1 MKFKVQTKS
10 QDFMSI
16 ISILDTIFGKI
27 NLKSKFEQDFLKE
40 LFDLLASIRGR
51 FNFCNFERYS
61 KYNELTF
68 RRHFSK
74 FFDWI
79 AFNLALIELA
89 LTKPNSA
96 CLAILDASFIAKS
109 GKKTFGLDIFWSG
122 CASKAKKGLEISCLA
137 LAEIKTGLIWTLDVT
152 QTPFGL
158 AKKGKKL
165 EDYSRIDFYIE
176 QIFDCLAYLKNTHYI
191 VADGYYAKIKM
202 FDAMLSINKQLIT
215 KLRSD
220 ANMKYLFDRTKN
232 PDAHG
237 NTKYDG
243 KVNWKNLDLKKWI
256 EIGKHPKFEHILI
269 YTQELYAVSF
279 QKKLK
284 IVLLLNTKNGKQNLL
299 CSTNLFQDA
308 QQIVQYYSLRF
319 QIEFL
324 FRDAK
329 QFMGLNHCQAR
340 SEQKLDF
347 HFNMSLAA
355 LNLFQLQMKSDEQ
368 KDKSMNSLIRKA
380 YNTRLLRLICEQVNS
395 KAKLNIFLDFQDP
408 DFQKIINLGQ
418 MIYKKSD

>member
-1 MKFKVQTKS
+1 MKFKVQTKP

-27 NLKSKFEQDFLKE
+27 NLKSKFEQNFLKE

-79 AFNLALIELA
+79 AFNFALIELA

-96 CLAILDASFIAKS
+96 CLAIIDASFIAKS

-122 CASKAKKGLEISCLA
+122 CASKTKKGLEISCLA

-158 AKKGKKL
+158 GKKL

-202 FDAMLSINKQLIT
+202 FDAILSINKYLIT

-220 ANMKYLFDRTKN
+220 ANMKYLFDRAKN

-237 NTKYDG
+237 NTKYAG
-243 KVNWKNLDLKKWI
+243 KVNWKKLDLRKWI
-256 EIGKHPKFEHILI
+256 ELEKHPKFGHILI

-279 QKKLK
+279 QRKLK
-284 IVLLLNTKNGKQNLL
+284 IVLLLNTKNGKYNLNAL
-299 CSTNLFQDA
+299 LIYFKMH
-308 QQIVQYYSLRF
+308 L
-319 QIEFL
+319 
-324 FRDAK
+324 
-329 QFMGLNHCQAR
+329 
-340 SEQKLDF
+340 KLLSIILYVF
-347 HFNMSLAA
+347 
-355 LNLFQLQMKSDEQ
+355 
-368 KDKSMNSLIRKA
+368 
-380 YNTRLLRLICEQVNS
+380 
-395 KAKLNIFLDFQDP
+395 KLNFYSEMQS
-408 DFQKIINLGQ
+408 NLW
-418 MIYKKSD
+418 D

>member
-1 MKFKVQTKS
+1 
-10 QDFMSI
+10 MSI
-16 ISILDTIFGKI
+16 ISILNIIFGKI

-40 LFDLLASIRGR
+40 LFDLLPSIRGR

-74 FFDWI
+74 FFDWLS
-79 AFNLALIELA
+79 FNFALLELA
-89 LTKPNSA
+89 LRKANSP
-96 CLAILDASFIAKS
+96 CLAIIDASFIAKS
-109 GKKTFGLDIFWSG
+109 GKKTFGYDTFWSG

-158 AKKGKKL
+158 AKTSKNL
-165 EDYSRIDFYIE
+165 ETYSRIDFYIE
-176 QIFDCLAYLKNTHYI
+176 QIFDCLAYLKNTRYI
-191 VADGYYAKIKM
+191 VADGYYAKNKM
-202 FDAMLSINKQLIT
+202 FDAILSINKHLIT

-220 ANMKYLFDRTKN
+220 ADMKYLFDRAKN
-232 PDAHG
+232 PEAHG
-237 NTKYDG
+237 NTKYAG
-243 KVNWKNLDLKKWI
+243 KVNWKNLDLRKWI
-256 EIGKHPKFEHILI
+256 EIGKHPKFEHILV
-269 YTQELYAVSF
+269 YSQEFYAVGF
-279 QKKLK
+279 QRKLK

-299 CSTNLFQDA
+299 CSTDLFQDA
-308 QQIVQYYSLRF
+308 LEIVQYYSLRF

-340 SEQKLDF
+340 SEEKLDF

-355 LNLFQLQMKSDEQ
+355 INLFQLQMKWNNQ

-380 YNTRLLRLICEQVNS
+380 YNTRLISLICEQVNS
-395 KAKLNIFLDFQDP
+395 KAKLNIFLDCQDP

-418 MIYKKSD
+418 MIYKKST